1 MKRIKFFPA
10 GALFGICLLSAI
22 SCSQGAIARSGPDI
36 GAGIVLVGSTPG
48 NDAVKTMLSI
58 PADAKIDFIRW
69 ELTLSPPEKTA
80 KTFSLDLNYGE
91 GKPNTRN
98 FIEDHKF
105 SLSGKY
111 EIARGADTSG
121 SNIKADIYKFTPDKT
136 ADKPAVSF
144 SLVKINDNIF
154 HLLSAE
160 STFMVGNGGW
170 SYTLNRK
177 QPAGAGASLPVLA
190 KVPPLADAKT
200 AQVIFVGR
208 TPCAEIAAQFAIE
221 IPDDCFKLKWKLTLD
236 RDPKTF
242 APATYTLQR
251 THHRPTAIE
260 GKWTMKEKA
269 GAVIYQLDPDKPD
282 RSLSFLLADEN
293 VMFFLDKN
301 EQLFTGNGE
310 FSYTMDKKPA
320 Q

>member
-1 MKRIKFFPA
+1 MKRIKFFPV

-22 SCSQGAIARSGPDI
+22 SCSQGAIARGGDS
-36 GAGIVLVGSTPG
+36 GIVLVGSTPG

-58 PADAKIDFIRW
+58 PADAKIDSIRW
-69 ELTLSPPEKTA
+69 ELTLSPPEKAA

-111 EIARGADTSG
+111 EIARGGETSG
-121 SNIKADIYKFTPDKT
+121 GNIKAEIYKFSGN
-136 ADKPAVSF
+136 KPAVAF
-144 SLVKINDNIF
+144 SLVKINDNLF

-160 STFMVGNGGW
+160 NTFMVGNGGW

-177 QPAGAGASLPVLA
+177 QPVSAGASLPVLV
-190 KVPPLADAKT
+190 KISPLADAKT

-242 APATYTLQR
+242 APTTYILQR
-251 THHRPTAIE
+251 THHRPTALE
-260 GKWTMKEKA
+260 GKWAVKEKA
-269 GAVIYQLDPDKPD
+269 GAIIYQLDPDKPD

-293 VMFFLDKN
+293 VMFFLNKN
-301 EQLFTGNGE
+301 EQLFTGNNE